1 MTTEIDPFLRNKPF
15 LNDHCIVSHVW
26 KSAGKL
32 ELSHSR
38 LRKLPFQN
46 MSSRSVIKIILSKQ
60 LLCVLNC

>member
-1 MTTEIDPFLRNKPF
+1 MTTEIDPFLTNKPF
-15 LNDHCIVSHVW
+15 LNEQFIVSH
-26 KSAGKL
+26 AGKL

-46 MSSRSVIKIILSKQ
+46 MSSRSVIKIRLSKQ